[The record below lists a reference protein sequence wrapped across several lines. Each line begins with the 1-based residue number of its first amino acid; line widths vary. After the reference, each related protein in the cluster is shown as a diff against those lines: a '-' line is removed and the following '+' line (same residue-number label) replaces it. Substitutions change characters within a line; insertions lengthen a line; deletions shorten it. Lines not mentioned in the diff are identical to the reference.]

1 MSSLPA
7 GRSAA
12 LVAHD
17 EAADALEGLLI
28 AAGSA
33 VGYWRPH
40 LDAIR
45 ETAQEIEDEA
55 QRAHDL
61 LDAE

>member
-12 LVAHD
+12 LDAHE
-17 EAADALEGLLI
+17 EALLALEDILI

-33 VGYWRPH
+33 VGWWPPLIKELR
-40 LDAIR
+40 A
-45 ETAQEIEDEA
+45 TAQEIEDEA
-55 QRAHDL
+55 RRAHDL